1 MIRRPPRS
9 TLFPYTTLFR
19 SRDAADRGVEA
30 EDAAGTR
37 RDGRPGLGHVAAAGV
52 REPAGSAGHHVWGGG
67 GGGEEEP
74 LRPRRPLARATRG
87 KRPPGFRR
95 SPGGALRELSSG
107 ERRPR

>member
-37 RDGRPGLGHVAAAGV
+37 RDGRPGLGHVAAAGG
-52 REPAGSAGHHVWGGG
+52 REPARSAGHHVWGAGGG
-67 GGGEEEP
+67 GGGEP
-74 LRPRRPLARATRG
+74 LGRERLLGPTAGETRPAVFG
-87 KRPPGFRR
+87 R
-95 SPGGALRELSSG
+95 SPAGASGYLSAG
-107 ERRPR
+107 